1 MLVIILRIVKQEL
14 NVRKTRKGEQKGG
27 WELFFMPEA
36 RLDVLLGG
44 SLRAP
49 WKSRRKNEWG
59 LQDITL
65 NDLN

>member
-1 MLVIILRIVKQEL
+1 MLVIIVRIVKQEL

-49 WKSRRKNEWG
+49 
-59 LQDITL
+59 
-65 NDLN
+65 